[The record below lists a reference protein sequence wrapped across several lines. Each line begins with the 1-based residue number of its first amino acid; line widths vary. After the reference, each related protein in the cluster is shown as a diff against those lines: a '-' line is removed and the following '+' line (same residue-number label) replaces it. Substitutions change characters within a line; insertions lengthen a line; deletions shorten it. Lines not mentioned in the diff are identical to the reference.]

1 MAGGDPYKRIL
12 SGQSLRPDWQASVLG
27 GTQAQLGEAK
37 QHIFLEGNKIWKGEK
52 KTSGVCHGFQPG
64 TRVHLHASSH
74 WLVRHSVCLGQGL
87 VTGPFSTSHPG
98 LFSIA
103 LSAGVG
109 LGRGQAH

>member
-64 TRVHLHASSH
+64 TRVLLHASSH
-74 WLVRHSVCLGQGL
+74 RLVRHSVCLGQGL
-87 VTGPFSTSHPG
+87 VMGPFSTPHPG
-98 LFSIA
+98 LFPIA

>member
-12 SGQSLRPDWQASVLG
+12 SGQTLRPDWQASVLG

-37 QHIFLEGNKIWKGEK
+37 QHIFLEGDKIWKGEK
-52 KTSGVCHGFQPG
+52 KTSGVCHGFQPS
-64 TRVHLHASSH
+64 TCVLLHASSH

-87 VTGPFSTSHPG
+87 VTGPFPTPHPG

-109 LGRGQAH
+109 LSRGQAH